1 MKTLWVMTRAASI
14 TAVFVLFGAA
24 LLRADGGT
32 PDPAARARIDSSY
45 GKLPLQFEAN
55 QGQQPAQVKF
65 LSRGQDYTVFLTPDG
80 AVISLRKLRKE
91 TRVAWPTPP
100 VTPAREA
107 NLEAAAD
114 LRLKLEGAN
123 PGVTLTGADPLP
135 GAANYLLGKDP
146 AKWRTNVATYA
157 KVRYAQVYPGIDLV
171 FYGNQRQLEYDFVL
185 APGAYP
191 DAIRLAVEGA
201 DRTSVDD
208 ATGDLVMAA
217 AGQEI
222 RFHKPTVYQPEAED
236 APRQAVDGRFHV
248 NKNEVTFE
256 VASYDHA
263 RPLVVDPVLA
273 YSTFLGGSDWDYAIS
288 VAVDKQGNAYITGVT
303 CSLNFP
309 VTTGVYQGS
318 KKGVGNCTFGGNPGM
333 DVFVTKLDPSGA
345 ALVYSTFLGGSY
357 QDTPRSIA
365 VDSAGDAYVAGAT
378 DSFDF
383 PVTNDSLCAP
393 ELTNTGNCVFA
404 EVSSCEGSAH
414 YNSSNFSSFVTKLN
428 PTGSALMWSTFIG
441 GTGNDNIAAMALDS
455 GGNVYVAANT
465 TSTPGYDNGCPGN
478 PEVNIPW
485 PVTTSP
491 LTGFQIVEP
500 AAEWQSTF
508 HQALTKFSTDG
519 AIMYST
525 LFGPQYNAA
534 SPGYG
539 DTYVLALAVDSAGKA
554 YMAGET
560 DASDYLINANTGL
573 ILTPGA
579 YQTTCPACLN
589 QATFPGNYPPTD
601 GFVVVF
607 DPSQSGA
614 ASFVYATF
622 LGGNGVGNW
631 SGNPNCGN
639 NSGFDGGD
647 AVLAIAVD
655 SKSNAYLTGTACSV
669 DFPTTRRAFQATD
682 PKPTTCINQ
691 SSANAFL
698 SKLNSTGTAL
708 DYSTFLNGTTCQ
720 ATATGNAVSVDSA
733 DDAFVTGSTND
744 SAFPTVNPIGPYNPD
759 GYQTIFVTEFNTTG
773 SALPFSTLLG
783 ECYACA
789 NIGNAIHA
797 DNYGNIYAAGQVN
810 SNTSLP
816 TTPGAFQT
824 TYGGGQYDGFVT
836 RIALTQADLTVTNT
850 ALPNIA
856 TGAPLTYTIV
866 VTNNG
871 PDTAHQVTLT
881 DSVPKGTKFVSAI
894 TSDGSCKKPAVGAAA
909 GKVTCTVP
917 SLANGAGFTVT
928 MVVDVTYKSGKTVTD
943 TASVSSL
950 VFDPTDTN
958 NSATVTT
965 MVN

>member
-1 MKTLWVMTRAASI
+1 MKTLQVVTRAASL
-14 TAVFVLFGAA
+14 TAALVLFGAA
-24 LLRADGGT
+24 LLRADSGT
-32 PDPAARARIDSSY
+32 PDPAARARIDNSY

-55 QGQQPAQVKF
+55 QGQQPAPVKF

-100 VTPAREA
+100 VSPAREA

-123 PGVTLTGADPLP
+123 PGVTLTGADTLP
-135 GAANYLLGKDP
+135 GAVNYFLGNDP

-185 APGAYP
+185 APGAHP

-201 DRTSVDD
+201 DHTAVDD
-208 ATGDLVMAA
+208 ATGDLVIAA

-222 RFHKPTVYQPEAED
+222 RFHRPTVYQPEAEN

-248 NKNEVTFE
+248 NKNEVTFA
-256 VASYDHA
+256 VASFDHA

-273 YSTFLGGSDWDYAIS
+273 YSTFLGGSDWDWAVS
-288 VAVDKQGNAYITGVT
+288 VAVDKQGNAYVTGVT

-309 VTTGVYQGS
+309 VTAGVYQAS
-318 KKGVGNCTFGGNPGM
+318 KKGVGNCTYGGNPGM
-333 DVFVTKLDPSGA
+333 DVFVTKLNPSGT

-383 PVTNDSLCAP
+383 PVTNTSVCAP
-393 ELTNTGNCVFA
+393 ELTNVGNCVFA
-404 EVSSCEGSAH
+404 EVSTCEGSPY

-428 PTGSALMWSTFIG
+428 PNGSALLWSTFIG
-441 GTGNDNIAAMALDS
+441 GTGNDNIAAMALDNS
-455 GGNVYVAANT
+455 GNVYVAANT
-465 TSTPGYDNGCPGN
+465 TSTPGYDGLCPNN
-478 PEVNIPW
+478 PQVNLPW

-491 LTGFQIVEP
+491 LAGFQIAEP
-500 AAEWQSTF
+500 AAGWQSTF

-519 AIMYST
+519 AMLYST

-539 DTYVLALAVDSAGKA
+539 DSYVLALAVDSAGRA

-560 DASDYLINANTGL
+560 DASDYLINANTGQ

-601 GFVVVF
+601 GFVAVF

-622 LGGNGVGNW
+622 LGGNGVGNY
-631 SGNPNCGN
+631 SGSPTCANNP
-639 NSGFDGGD
+639 GFNGGD
-647 AVLAIAVD
+647 AVFGIAVD
-655 SKSNAYLTGTACSV
+655 SKSNAYVTGTACSV
-669 DFPTTRRAFQATD
+669 DFPTNRRAFQATD

-708 DYSTFLNGTTCQ
+708 DYSTFLNGTSCQ
-720 ATATGNAVSVDSA
+720 ATATGNAVSVDST
-733 DDAFVTGSTND
+733 DEAFVTGTTND
-744 SAFPTVNPIGPYNPD
+744 SAFPTVDPISPDNPND
-759 GYQTIFVTEFNTTG
+759 TLAVFVSEFNTTG
-773 SALPFSTLLG
+773 SALLFSTLMG
-783 ECYACA
+783 GCYGCA
-789 NIGNAIHA
+789 DQGNAIHA
-797 DNYGNIYAAGQVN
+797 DNYGNIYVAGQIGP
-810 SNTSLP
+810 NTTVP

-824 TYGGGQYDGFVT
+824 TYGGGQYDAFVT
-836 RIALTQADLTVTNT
+836 RIALTQADLAVTNT
-850 ALPNIA
+850 APPNSA
-856 TGAPLTYTIV
+856 TGTPLTYTIV

-871 PDTAHQVTLT
+871 PDTAHEVKLT
-881 DSVPKGTKFVSAI
+881 DSVPKGTTFASAVT
-894 TSDGSCKKPAVGAAA
+894 TSGSCKTPAVGAAA
-909 GKVTCTVP
+909 GRVTCTAP

-950 VFDPTDTN
+950 VFDPTASN
-958 NSATVTT
+958 NSATAAT

>member
-1 MKTLWVMTRAASI
+1 MTRAAAL

-24 LLRADGGT
+24 VLRADSGT

-91 TRVAWPTPP
+91 TRVAWPVPP
-100 VTPAREA
+100 VTPAHAA

-123 PGVTLTGADPLP
+123 PGVTLSGADPLP
-135 GAANYLLGKDP
+135 GAVNYFLGKDP
-146 AKWRTNVATYA
+146 AKWRTNVLTYA

-185 APGAYP
+185 APGAHP

-201 DRTSVDD
+201 DHTSVED
-208 ATGDLVMAA
+208 ATGDLVIAA
-217 AGQEI
+217 ADQEI
-222 RFHKPTVYQPEAED
+222 RFHKPVVYQPEAED

-248 NKNEVTFE
+248 NKNEVTFA
-256 VASYDHA
+256 VARYDHA

-273 YSTFLGGSDWDYAIS
+273 YSTFLGGSDWDWGVS

-309 VTTGVYQGS
+309 VTAGVYQTG
-318 KKGVGNCTFGGNPGM
+318 KKGVGNCNFGGNPGM
-333 DVFVTKLDPSGA
+333 DVFVTKLNPSGT

-383 PVTNDSLCAP
+383 PTTAGAFQSICAP
-393 ELTNTGNCVFA
+393 VNAIVSCTPEM
-404 EVSSCEGSAH
+404 VSSCEGSAH
-414 YNSSNFSSFVTKLN
+414 YNSSNVGSFVTKLN

-465 TSTPGYDNGCPGN
+465 TSTPGYDGLCPNN
-478 PEVNIPW
+478 PQENFPW
-485 PVTTSP
+485 PVTNIP
-491 LTGFQIVEP
+491 PVGFQTVEP
-500 AAEWQSTF
+500 TAGWQSTF
-508 HQALTKFSTDG
+508 HQALTKFSKDG
-519 AIMYST
+519 AMLYST

-539 DTYVLALAVDSAGKA
+539 NTYVLALAVDSAGKA

-601 GFVVVF
+601 GFVAVF

-655 SKSNAYLTGTACSV
+655 SKSNAYVTGTACSV

-682 PKPTTCINQ
+682 PKPVTCINQ

-698 SKLNSTGTAL
+698 AKLNSTGTAL

-733 DDAFVTGSTND
+733 DDAFVTGTTND
-744 SAFPTVNPIGPYNPD
+744 SAFPTVDPISPDNPND
-759 GYQTIFVTEFNTTG
+759 TLAVFVSEFNTTG
-773 SALPFSTLLG
+773 SALLFSTLMG
-783 ECYACA
+783 GCYGCA
-789 NIGNAIHA
+789 DQGNAIHA
-797 DNYGNIYAAGQVN
+797 DNYGNIYVAGQIG
-810 SNTSLP
+810 SNTTVP

-836 RIALTQADLTVTNT
+836 RIALTQADLAVTNT

-856 TGAPLTYTIV
+856 TGVPLTYTIV
-866 VTNNG
+866 VANNG
-871 PDTAHQVTLT
+871 PDTAHKVTLT
-881 DSVPKGTKFVSAI
+881 DGVPKGSKFVSAV
-894 TSDGSCKKPAVGAAA
+894 TSDGSCKNPAVGAAA

-928 MVVDVTYKSGKTVTD
+928 MVVDVAYKSGKTVTD

-958 NSATVTT
+958 NSAAATT